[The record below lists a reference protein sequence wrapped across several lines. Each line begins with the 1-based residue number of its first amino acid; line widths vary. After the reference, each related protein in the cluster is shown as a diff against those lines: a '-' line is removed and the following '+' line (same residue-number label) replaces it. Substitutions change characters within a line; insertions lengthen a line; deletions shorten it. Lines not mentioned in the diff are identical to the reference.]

1 MVKSYRLN
9 AIQRELANWTSFLC
23 CTYHDLIA
31 NCFLCY
37 FSAGL
42 KWLCADDQLCQRQSW
57 ALSPIIAIELPGNG
71 WVFYE
76 VYEPYTSFYD
86 QYVRNGFGLY
96 RNLRKGMNFNAMN
109 SEWLTFI
116 KKTTCHFCTISIM
129 GSIAIRMKGV
139 PENSC
144 SFLQL
149 GYSSSIWTAYRYLYE
164 DGNAIDTY
172 TIVDIMSYPCA

>member
-1 MVKSYRLN
+1 VGRERWIVKSCRLN
-9 AIQRELANWTSFLC
+9 AIQP
-23 CTYHDLIA
+23 
-31 NCFLCY
+31 
-37 FSAGL
+37 GL
-42 KWLCADDQLCQRQSW
+42 KWLRADDQLCQRQSW

-76 VYEPYTSFYD
+76 VYERHTSFCD
-86 QYVRNGFGLY
+86 QYVRNGFGSY
-96 RNLRKGMNFNAMN
+96 KNLLKGMSFNAMN

-149 GYSSSIWTAYRYLYE
+149 GYSSSIWTAYRYLCE